1 MNIHIGTYKAKTHFS
16 ELIRRAAD
24 AGERFITAK
33 KGKPM
38 AALIGLE
45 ELQQLEALTA
55 QRDLEALNAAIKQS
69 GGTVPFQAV
78 VNQYEELFGEKLELE
93 DAQEEAWRCG
103 DALAPPLPRPL
114 APS

>member
-1 MNIHIGTYKAKTHFS
+1 MNIQIGTYKAKTHFS

-24 AGERFITAK
+24 AGERFIIAK

-45 ELQQLEALTA
+45 ELRQLETFAA

-69 GGTVPFQAV
+69 KGTVPFQAV
-78 VNQYEELFGEKLELE
+78 IDQYEELFGERLELE
-93 DAQEEAWRCG
+93 EPEHEV
-103 DALAPPLPRPL
+103 
-114 APS
+114 